1 MWYEAVFQ
9 PDDNGTL
16 LVTVPAFPEIT
27 TSGEGE
33 DDAKARALGAIEET
47 IAARIAEGEDVPQP
61 GACNAAVKV
70 RLPWL
75 ICLKVALYVACRER
89 RITRAEL
96 VRRLGWN
103 REQVER
109 LFKLDHNSRLDQL
122 EAAFRAIG
130 LDAALTI
137 SEAEGRAAG
146 L

>member
-1 MWYEAVFQ
+1 MWYEAVLE
-9 PDDNGTL
+9 PDDDGTL

-27 TSGEGE
+27 TSGASEP
-33 DDAKARALGAIEET
+33 DAKARALAAIEEA
-47 IAARIAEGEDVPQP
+47 IAARIAGGEDVPAP
-61 GACNAAVKV
+61 GGVRAAVKV

-75 ICLKVALYVACRER
+75 ICLKAALYTACRER

-137 SEAEGRAAG
+137 SEAAEAV
-146 L
+146 

>member
-1 MWYEAVFQ
+1 MWYEVLLEA
-9 PDDNGTL
+9 DDNGTL

-27 TSGEGE
+27 AFGETAPG
-33 DDAKARALGAIEET
+33 ALTQAQAAIEEA
-47 IAARIAEGEDVPQP
+47 IAGRIAEGADVTEP
-61 GACNAAVKV
+61 GALAPAIGV

-75 ICLKVALYVACRER
+75 IHLKLALYNACRKR

-122 EAAFRAIG
+122 EAAYLAIG
-130 LDAALTI
+130 VEVTLTL
-137 SEAEGRAAG
+137 SEAAEAV
-146 L
+146 